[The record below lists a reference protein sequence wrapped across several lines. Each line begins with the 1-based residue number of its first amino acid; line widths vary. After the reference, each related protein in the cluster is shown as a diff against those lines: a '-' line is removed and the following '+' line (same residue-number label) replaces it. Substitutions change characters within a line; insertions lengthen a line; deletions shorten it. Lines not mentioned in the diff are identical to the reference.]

1 MKEILL
7 VLWFARGFFKATPDP
22 IEPHGCDPELPRKD
36 TLEAKRTLWRC
47 IMTELELIQLWNKL
61 RNQVIFS
68 QLAPTFLLIVTI
80 ALINDGLADSAL
92 EVRLATMGILLA
104 SGIFGYLAQ
113 YSTATEAR
121 AVLAEIRALKT
132 KTKLSTQLVKFAN
145 WLDVIR
151 YVTPAI
157 FVGIYVFLGI
167 ALLF

>member
-1 MKEILL
+1 
-7 VLWFARGFFKATPDP
+7 
-22 IEPHGCDPELPRKD
+22 
-36 TLEAKRTLWRC
+36 
-47 IMTELELIQLWNKL
+47 MTELDLIQLWNKL

-80 ALINDGLADSAL
+80 ALINDGLADAAL

-104 SGIFGYLAQ
+104 SGVFGYLAQ

-121 AVLAEIRALKT
+121 ALIAEIRTLKT
-132 KTKLSTQLVKFAN
+132 KSKVSSQVVKFAY

-151 YVTPAI
+151 YVTPTI
-157 FVGIYVFLGI
+157 FVAIYVFLGI

>member
-1 MKEILL
+1 
-7 VLWFARGFFKATPDP
+7 
-22 IEPHGCDPELPRKD
+22 
-36 TLEAKRTLWRC
+36 
-47 IMTELELIQLWNKL
+47 MTEFELIQLWNKL

-80 ALINDGLADSAL
+80 ALINDGLSDAAL

-121 AVLAEIRALKT
+121 ALIADIRTLKT
-132 KTKLSTQLVKFAN
+132 KSKVSSQVIKFAN

-151 YVTPAI
+151 YVTPTI
-157 FVGIYVFLGI
+157 FVAIYVFLGI

>member
-1 MKEILL
+1 
-7 VLWFARGFFKATPDP
+7 
-22 IEPHGCDPELPRKD
+22 
-36 TLEAKRTLWRC
+36 
-47 IMTELELIQLWNKL
+47 MTEAELINLWSKL

-121 AVLAEIRALKT
+121 AVLAEIRTLKT
-132 KTKLSTQLVKFAN
+132 KSKVSSQLIRFAN
-145 WLDVIR
+145 WIDVIR
-151 YVTPAI
+151 YVTPTI
-157 FVGIYVFLGI
+157 FIAIYVFLGI

>member
-1 MKEILL
+1 
-7 VLWFARGFFKATPDP
+7 
-22 IEPHGCDPELPRKD
+22 
-36 TLEAKRTLWRC
+36 
-47 IMTELELIQLWNKL
+47 MTELDLIQLWNKL

-80 ALINDGLADSAL
+80 ALINDGLADAAL

-121 AVLAEIRALKT
+121 ALIAEIRTLKT
-132 KTKLSTQLVKFAN
+132 KSKVSSQVIKFAN

-151 YVTPAI
+151 NVTPTI
-157 FVGIYVFLGI
+157 FVAIYVFLGI

>member
-1 MKEILL
+1 
-7 VLWFARGFFKATPDP
+7 
-22 IEPHGCDPELPRKD
+22 
-36 TLEAKRTLWRC
+36 
-47 IMTELELIQLWNKL
+47 MTEAELINLWNKL

-80 ALINDGLADSAL
+80 ALINDGLSDAAM

-121 AVLAEIRALKT
+121 AVLAEIRTLKT
-132 KTKLSTQLVKFAN
+132 KSKVSSQLLKFAN

-151 YVTPAI
+151 YVTPTI
-157 FVGIYVFLGI
+157 FVAIYVFLGI

>member
-1 MKEILL
+1 
-7 VLWFARGFFKATPDP
+7 
-22 IEPHGCDPELPRKD
+22 
-36 TLEAKRTLWRC
+36 
-47 IMTELELIQLWNKL
+47 MTELDLIQLWNKL

-121 AVLAEIRALKT
+121 ALIAEIRTLKT
-132 KTKLSTQLVKFAN
+132 KSKVSSQVIKFAN

-151 YVTPAI
+151 YVTPTI
-157 FVGIYVFLGI
+157 FVAIYVFLGI

>member
-1 MKEILL
+1 MN
-7 VLWFARGFFKATPDP
+7 
-22 IEPHGCDPELPRKD
+22 ELD
-36 TLEAKRTLWRC
+36 
-47 IMTELELIQLWNKL
+47 LIQLWNKL

-68 QLAPTFLLIVTI
+68 QFAPTFLLIVTI
-80 ALINDGLADSAL
+80 ALINDGLADAAL

-121 AVLAEIRALKT
+121 AVLTEIKTLKT
-132 KTKLSTQLVKFAN
+132 KSKVSSQLVKFAN

-151 YVTPAI
+151 YVTPTI
-157 FVGIYVFLGI
+157 FVAIYVFLGI

>member
-1 MKEILL
+1 
-7 VLWFARGFFKATPDP
+7 
-22 IEPHGCDPELPRKD
+22 
-36 TLEAKRTLWRC
+36 
-47 IMTELELIQLWNKL
+47 MTEAELINLWNKL

-80 ALINDGLADSAL
+80 ALINDGLANAAI

-121 AVLAEIRALKT
+121 AVLAEIRSLKT
-132 KTKLSTQLVKFAN
+132 KSKVSSQLLKFAN

-151 YVTPAI
+151 YVTPTI
-157 FVGIYVFLGI
+157 FVAIYVFLGI